1 MAIIFDPTNKRIV
14 LDKVS
19 VTATEIFS
27 RWEDWAAMADNA
39 KYGTVIRQVG
49 GDDLGGGLSIPPY
62 YFLQGAWRV
71 RPMEADHDLT
81 ITGNLFVDGGGTPVV
96 RTLGPYQVN
105 VNYTVPVQ
113 AQGISTTGLTGPTA
127 ADIATAVRTELSP
140 ELGKIDAQVDGLT
153 PNQLTMLIEM
163 YELLGLD
170 PSKPLT
176 VTQTARSAGSI
187 SQIISSNDT
196 QTVVSRV

>member
-14 LDKVS
+14 LDKAS

-27 RWEDWAAMADNA
+27 RWEDWATMADNV
-39 KYGTVIRQVG
+39 KYGMVIRQVG

-113 AQGISTTGLTGPTA
+113 AQGISTTGSTGPTA
-127 ADIATAVRTELSP
+127 ADIASAVRTELSP

>member
-1 MAIIFDPTNKRIV
+1 MAIIFDPVNSRIV
-14 LDKVS
+14 LDKAS

-39 KYGTVIRQVG
+39 KYGMVIRQVG

-71 RPMEADHDLT
+71 RPMEADHDLM

-96 RTLGPYQVN
+96 RTLGLYQVN

-113 AQGISTTGLTGPTA
+113 AQGISTTGSTGPTA
-127 ADIATAVRTELSP
+127 ADIATAVWGNQVEGTYTAEQIVRLMAAVLAGKVSGAGTGTEVFRAVNDSTDRVTISVTPEGNRT
-140 ELGKIDAQVDGLT
+140 K
-153 PNQLTMLIEM
+153 
-163 YELLGLD
+163 
-170 PSKPLT
+170 
-176 VTQTARSAGSI
+176 VTANVI
-187 SQIISSNDT
+187 
-196 QTVVSRV
+196 